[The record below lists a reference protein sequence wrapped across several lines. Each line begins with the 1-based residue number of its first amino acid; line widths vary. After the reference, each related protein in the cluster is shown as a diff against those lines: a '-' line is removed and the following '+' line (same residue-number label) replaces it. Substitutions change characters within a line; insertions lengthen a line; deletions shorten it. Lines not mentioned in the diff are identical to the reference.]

1 MKNTISNIILP
12 ADTWVNI
19 YLAPAIVAAGISI
32 GDRLSF
38 TNIEGTINLN
48 FSANKPGQDAGFTP
62 LEKGFEISNSLGSL
76 GAWAISRGA
85 DGLIN
90 VGENVTAEMP
100 DGLFSGTRA
109 ITQQTY
115 TEANS
120 KAGVQHE
127 GSTLLADVAAGAEN
141 ETIFLTGALPVS
153 LKGRVIGYTGTGV
166 KAEIFEAPTYTG
178 GSSVPYQNASAINR
192 VTGLTQIIVGATVTA
207 DGTLTFAPDY
217 LIGNTS
223 NQGKGSYG
231 DSVSGREKPLKP
243 NTAYL
248 FRITSLDTQP
258 QDITSL
264 LTWYEGELDL
274 PL

>member
-32 GDRLSF
+32 GDRLAF

-48 FSANKPGQDAGFTP
+48 FSANKPGQGAGFTP

-127 GSTLLADVAAGAEN
+127 GSVLLTGVAGGAVN
-141 ETIFLTGALPVS
+141 NTIFLTGSLPVS
-153 LKGRVIGYTGTGV
+153 LKARIISYSGEGV
-166 KAEIFEAPTYTG
+166 QGEIFESPTYTG
-178 GSSVPYQNASAINR
+178 GVDTPYQNASAINPVAGLAKIL
-192 VTGLTQIIVGATVTA
+192 VTPAVT
-207 DGTLTFAPDY
+207 DPGTLVFAPSY
-217 LIGNTS
+217 SIGNKS
-223 NQGKGSYG
+223 NQGQGSTSSALG
-231 DSVSGREKPLKP
+231 GERLLKP

-248 FRITSLDTQP
+248 LRLTSLDSAA
-258 QDITSL
+258 QDISSFL
-264 LTWYEGELDL
+264 SWYEGELDL